1 MLKSEDKKSIL
12 KYRIEKSWLSLKEAK
27 DVAALGYWN
36 LAGNRI
42 YYAVYYMAS
51 ALLLDKGFITKTH
64 AGVIHLLGAKFISEG
79 MLDKSYGR
87 FFSRLYELRQAGDYD
102 DMYDATPEE
111 VEPYFDTAEKFISE
125 MEELITLK

>member
-51 ALLLDKGFITKTH
+51 ALLLDKGLKTKTH
-64 AGVIHLLGAKFISEG
+64 AGVIHLLGANFIAEG
-79 MLDKSYGR
+79 ILDKSYGR
-87 FFSRLYELRQAGDYD
+87 LFSRLYELRQAGDYD
-102 DMYDATPEE
+102 DMYDATKEE
-111 VEPYFDTAEKFISE
+111 VEPYFDIAEKFIRD
-125 MEELITLK
+125 MEKLITLI